1 MPYRKEN
8 FDLHEF
14 YHIYNR
20 GNNKELIFF
29 ERENYLFFLRQFL
42 KYFPLTVV
50 ETHAFCLMPNHFHF
64 LVRFL
69 EETDI
74 SVRMKY
80 FGISYAK
87 AINNRYKR
95 TGHLFEGRFKIKHV
109 DSDEYL
115 LHLSRYI
122 HLNPFFAKLVYK
134 AEDWEFSS
142 YRKYL
147 SVTDSRSFSSDT
159 IGKLRESSISDGFSS
174 DTIEKLRESSI
185 SDGFSSDT
193 IGKLRES
200 SVLDDFENYVN
211 TDIILSQFGSSLEY
225 KDFVSSFI
233 EEKMKEIEE
242 SLWR

>member
-1 MPYRKEN
+1 MPYRKESP
-8 FDLHEF
+8 DLHEF

-20 GNNKELIFF
+20 GNNKEPIFF

-42 KYFPLTVV
+42 KYFPLAIA
-50 ETHAFCLMPNHFHF
+50 EIHAFCLMPNHYHF
-64 LVRFL
+64 LVRFIK
-69 EETDI
+69 EIDVST
-74 SVRMKY
+74 RMKY

-87 AINNRYKR
+87 AINNRYER

-122 HLNPFFAKLVYK
+122 HLNPFFAKLVCK

-142 YRKYL
+142 YRIYL
-147 SVTDSRSFSSDT
+147 SETDSRSFSSDT
-159 IGKLRESSISDGFSS
+159 IRKLRESSMSDGLSP
-174 DTIEKLRESSI
+174 
-185 SDGFSSDT
+185 DT

-200 SVLDDFENYVN
+200 FVSDDFGSYVN
-211 TDIILSQFGSSLEY
+211 ADVILSRFGSSLEY
-225 KDFVSSFI
+225 KDFVESFA